1 MKINF
6 TALSRFINADED
18 AIYVPKSLLLKKPAI
33 VFEHP
38 ANLLNDDGLPYQ
50 FSHLKMIDFIQQT
63 IKSLLATGECNKNN
77 IALCVGSH
85 PKKLQR
91 LLAENNMS
99 YREIME
105 QVRKERGHQIT
116 SATTVI
122 TDDDSLKAGV

>member
-1 MKINF
+1 
-6 TALSRFINADED
+6 
-18 AIYVPKSLLLKKPAI
+18 
-33 VFEHP
+33 
-38 ANLLNDDGLPYQ
+38 
-50 FSHLKMIDFIQQT
+50 MIDFIQQT

-105 QVRKERGHQIT
+105 QVRKKEAIKLLQQPQL
-116 SATTVI
+116 
-122 TDDDSLKAGV
+122 SLTMIALKLGYSELAIFSRNFKTWFQQSPSQWRDKNLIES